1 MYTQVFWICGI
12 AFFWS
17 WNMILKIHKCNK
29 CHFGQVGSQKQSS
42 KYQIKWPFLTF
53 FIQHRMT
60 VAPCCIVI
68 IVFDSIM
75 SEYEHIWLDLVVHVS
90 PYGRMRMHWY
100 VWKNKIMCMSVCASM
115 HERSV
120 RCTVC
125 LNAIS
130 VSVSVDV
137 CACAHVCL
145 YDGGGGRAG
154 IMHTRSTSQRLGGPS
169 PTLMATHVNPTT
181 QKIGQWNTTHS
192 HTETRTRRYTHMHQY
207 QLKESQSASRASALS
222 PVCDPRSTLP
232 RTSSCRTD
240 TSSGLEQQD

>member
-1 MYTQVFWICGI
+1 
-12 AFFWS
+12 
-17 WNMILKIHKCNK
+17 MILKIHKCNK
-29 CHFGQVGSQKQSS
+29 CNFGRVARQKKVVSIKSNDHCWHFSFSTEWQLPPAALWLLYLIVSWVWAHMVGSGCSR
-42 KYQIKWPFLTF
+42 F
-53 FIQHRMT
+53 
-60 VAPCCIVI
+60 
-68 IVFDSIM
+68 SI
-75 SEYEHIWLDLVVHVS
+75 
-90 PYGRMRMHWY
+90 
-100 VWKNKIMCMSVCASM
+100 WKNENALIRVEKASM

-154 IMHTRSTSQRLGGPS
+154 IKHTRSTSQRLGGPS
-169 PTLMATHVNPTT
+169 PALVATHVNPTT
-181 QKIGQWNTTHS
+181 QKIGQWNTTLS
-192 HTETRTRRYTHMHQY
+192 HTETHTRRYTHMHQY

-232 RTSSCRTD
+232 RTPSCRTD